1 MEKPQLLKLKPYNK
15 TTTIITQIL
24 ANKNCGMEKNLN
36 LWKFRPYNKDHTT
49 IETIINKSM
58 KWRKTPTCEMSKLA
72 INTISIT
79 IETITNKGYVMKIN
93 PNLWKL
99 RPYNK
104 NHNNCN
110 KNHNK

>member
-1 MEKPQLLKLKPYNK
+1 
-15 TTTIITQIL
+15 
-24 ANKNCGMEKNLN
+24 
-36 LWKFRPYNKDHTT
+36 
-49 IETIINKSM
+49 
-58 KWRKTPTCEMSKLA
+58 MSKLA